1 MEKNIST
8 HTKGISQ
15 ADMEK
20 WIEAVVQGTVDGKQV
35 DEKTAKQL
43 DRIGSRS
50 VSLEEATRIAKV
62 LNAVTVQEISGDF
75 NDAFNAIDLMMIIM
89 EDELGVTQEQVEK
102 AKEKLNEKREA
113 YLKEKQE
120 ELRQK
125 QQEEVQEETESDSNE
140 KVIQMKKNDEQ

>member
-35 DEKTAKQL
+35 DDKTAKQL

-50 VSLEEATRIAKV
+50 VSLEEATRIA
-62 LNAVTVQEISGDF
+62 N
-75 NDAFNAIDLMMIIM
+75 AFNAIDLMMIIM
-89 EDELGVTQEQVEK
+89 EDELGVTQEQVGK
-102 AKEKLNEKREA
+102 AKDKLNEKREA

-125 QQEEVQEETESDSNE
+125 QQEEVQKETESDSNE
-140 KVIQMKKNDEQ
+140 KVIQLKKNDEQ